1 MKNRHIRAFVSS
13 SLSIIPMIAIIF
25 VLHFSKLASITT
37 ASSNANVFLLL
48 IGMVVLISGL
58 ALFQIGASSSLT
70 KVGEYMGASLSKQK
84 KVFIVVIFTF
94 ALGLLIT
101 CAEPSILIVSKQ
113 ITVFE
118 NPTFNMLILVGG
130 IALGVGVFVVIG
142 VLRIIYH
149 KPLKLWYVFFYC
161 LTFML
166 ICLIAMD
173 PQKRILLP
181 FIFDAGGVTTGSA
194 TVPFILAM
202 GAGVAAVRGG
212 KNATN
217 DSFGLVGVASVGPII
232 STALVLL
239 IKANVPP
246 YVVPTTENI
255 NLFMRFV
262 YALIPTSNGL
272 GSLIEVIIALAPIL
286 IIFAIYNFLYLR
298 MPKRKILKLL
308 IGFIFTYFGLVLFLS
323 AASAAMTPVGRV
335 VGYEL
340 AKQNDIII
348 ILICFA
354 IGLVTIL
361 CEPAVHVLTKQME
374 TISDGRIT
382 KKTVLIALSLGV
394 GLAIA
399 LAALRA
405 LLDFSILYI
414 VVPGYALSLFLS
426 FLCPDIYTAMAFDS
440 GGTASGPMAAS
451 FVLPMI
457 LGIVN
462 SRYDGNSDKLY
473 ELGFGVVALIAM
485 TPIIAI
491 QILGVVESVK
501 SKQTYAFMRKHVYSA
516 DDAQIIN
523 F

>member
-1 MKNRHIRAFVSS
+1 MKNRHIQAFISS
-13 SLSIIPMIAIIF
+13 SLSIMPMIVIIL
-25 VLHFSKLASITT
+25 VLHFSRLAPIATKGD
-37 ASSNANVFLLL
+37 SSNVWLL
-48 IGMVVLISGL
+48 IVGMFVLISGL

-84 KVFIVVIFTF
+84 KIFVVILFTF

-113 ITVFE
+113 ITVFK
-118 NPTFNMLILVGG
+118 NPALNMLILVGG
-130 IALGVGVFVVIG
+130 IALGVGIFVVIG

-149 KPLKLWYVFFYC
+149 KPLKLWYIFFYC

-166 ICLIAMD
+166 ICLIALD
-173 PQKRILLP
+173 PNKRILLP

-202 GAGVAAVRGG
+202 GAGVATVRGG

-232 STALVLL
+232 STAIVLL
-239 IKANVPP
+239 AKANVPP
-246 YVVPTTENI
+246 YVIAPSENI
-255 NLFMRFV
+255 SIFMRFV
-262 YALIPTSNGL
+262 NALIPSHNSL
-272 GSLIEVIIALAPIL
+272 GSLIEVVIALAPIL
-286 IIFAIYNFLYLR
+286 VIFAIYNFLYLK
-298 MPKRKILKLL
+298 MPKKNILKLL
-308 IGFIFTYFGLVLFLS
+308 VGFVFTYFGLVLFLC
-323 AASAAMTPVGRV
+323 AASAAMTPIGRV
-335 VGYEL
+335 VGFEL
-340 AKQNDIII
+340 ASQKDVLI

-374 TISDGRIT
+374 AISDGRI
-382 KKTVLIALSLGV
+382 KKTTVLFALSIGV
-394 GLAIA
+394 GFAIA

-405 LLDFSILYI
+405 LFDFSILYI
-414 VVPGYALSLFLS
+414 VVPGYAISLFLS

-462 SRYDGNSDKLY
+462 SRYNHSSDKLY
-473 ELGFGVVALIAM
+473 DLGFGVVALIAM

-491 QILGVVESVK
+491 QILGVVEKIK
-501 SKQTYAFMRKHVYSA
+501 SDKAYSLMRKHVYSIE
-516 DDAQIIN
+516 DAQIIN